1 MRLAFPRCRPVCS
14 SNWCPTEAHDRPR
27 HISMWQGSGS
37 VGWDRDGDGDEDDG
51 DLGGDLRKPI
61 EVLVGTG
68 M

>member
-1 MRLAFPRCRPVCS
+1 
-14 SNWCPTEAHDRPR
+14 
-27 HISMWQGSGS
+27 MWQGSGS

-68 M
+68 CKEWLIDGVGWNFFCCFRSI